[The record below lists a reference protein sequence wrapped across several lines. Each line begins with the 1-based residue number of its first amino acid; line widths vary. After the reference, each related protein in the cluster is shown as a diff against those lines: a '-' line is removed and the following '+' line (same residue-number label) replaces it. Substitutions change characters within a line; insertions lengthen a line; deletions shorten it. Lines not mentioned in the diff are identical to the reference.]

1 MGKWEPNQE
10 SFEKLIN
17 KDTDLSHSA
26 QPYPFYL
33 ASALDQEIDSLI
45 TSFDDWV
52 IESKWDGI
60 RAQLVKRGSIC
71 ELWSRG
77 NDLITTSYPD
87 IIAKAESL
95 PDGVYDGELL
105 AWKQGKPLSFNSLQ
119 KRLQRK
125 KVSTTLLTDCP
136 CTLMLYDVLEFEGRD
151 IRKTPLS
158 KRKTILHSLST
169 EFQISEI
176 LYFKSHSEITDFV
189 NSARSRLIEGVMIKH
204 TQSHYKSG
212 RVKGDWWKYKVAPL
226 TLDLVVMYAQKGR
239 GIRTGLYTDY
249 TFGIW
254 DGDTLVPIT
263 KAYSGLT
270 NEEIKE
276 VDAIIKKNVTE
287 KFGPVRGVTPTI
299 VMEIAFEGIHESSR
313 HKSGL
318 ALRFPRIK
326 RLRRDKKIEEAN
338 TLDDAKALL

>member
-1 MGKWEPNQE
+1 M
-10 SFEKLIN
+10 
-17 KDTDLSHSA
+17 
-26 QPYPFYL
+26 
-33 ASALDQEIDSLI
+33 
-45 TSFDDWV
+45 
-52 IESKWDGI
+52 
-60 RAQLVKRGSIC
+60 
-71 ELWSRG
+71 
-77 NDLITTSYPD
+77 
-87 IIAKAESL
+87 
-95 PDGVYDGELL
+95 
-105 AWKQGKPLSFNSLQ
+105 
-119 KRLQRK
+119 
-125 KVSTTLLTDCP
+125 
-136 CTLMLYDVLEFEGRD
+136 
-151 IRKTPLS
+151 
-158 KRKTILHSLST
+158 
-169 EFQISEI
+169 
-176 LYFKSHSEITDFV
+176 
-189 NSARSRLIEGVMIKH
+189 MIKH